1 MRDQQPAT
9 NPPQPCA
16 QSPSPDWLQ
25 DLSHALIESLM
36 AEPSGFNGE
45 AQAEA
50 FLRAHLARLPHY
62 ERLGLSKA
70 NLVPLMQ
77 DIFRQLQHTFS
88 FLGIDATWLRQ
99 RQLERQ
105 VAQTNAY
112 SVLKALQSAVAQ
124 LRTHEGPS
132 PVLWLTG
139 LDRTTRPFAR
149 ASALEGALRQA
160 LTDKGWTTSQIEDA
174 WPSAGLQPYLQAL
187 GLCRQT
193 LAFALDDPS
202 QALDLPTQR
211 AAILAA
217 HDELI
222 IELRGRP
229 LWESWNSP
237 PADYEWGER
246 ATVPMTSSSSTDT
259 TGQTLPA
266 TPRGRP
272 SYYLWELVP
281 TPVSHRAT
289 PDAPLPGHEAA
300 PAHRKWLAI
309 YEQETAPAPAA
320 ASRSSVL

>member
-50 FLRAHLARLPHY
+50 FLRAHLARFPHY

-112 SVLKALQSAVAQ
+112 CVLEALQSAVAQ

-132 PVLWLTG
+132 PVLWFTG
-139 LDRTTRPFAR
+139 LGRTTRPFVR

-222 IELRGRP
+222 IELRARP

-237 PADYEWGER
+237 PAEYEWDAR
-246 ATVPMTSSSSTDT
+246 PPHPPAFSASMDT
-259 TGQTLPA
+259 EQEPPA
-266 TPRGRP
+266 TPQGHLPYRLWALMPASGRAKSGAP
-272 SYYLWELVP
+272 QEA
-281 TPVSHRAT
+281 HR
-289 PDAPLPGHEAA
+289 DL
-300 PAHRKWLAI
+300 PAHRIWLAI
-309 YEQETAPAPAA
+309 FEQGTAPVPGG

>member
-112 SVLKALQSAVAQ
+112 PDKNGQ
-124 LRTHEGPS
+124 PD
-132 PVLWLTG
+132 
-139 LDRTTRPFAR
+139 LD
-149 ASALEGALRQA
+149 
-160 LTDKGWTTSQIEDA
+160 
-174 WPSAGLQPYLQAL
+174 
-187 GLCRQT
+187 
-193 LAFALDDPS
+193 
-202 QALDLPTQR
+202 
-211 AAILAA
+211 
-217 HDELI
+217 
-222 IELRGRP
+222 
-229 LWESWNSP
+229 N
-237 PADYEWGER
+237 
-246 ATVPMTSSSSTDT
+246 
-259 TGQTLPA
+259 
-266 TPRGRP
+266 PRG
-272 SYYLWELVP
+272 L
-281 TPVSHRAT
+281 
-289 PDAPLPGHEAA
+289 
-300 PAHRKWLAI
+300 
-309 YEQETAPAPAA
+309 
-320 ASRSSVL
+320 